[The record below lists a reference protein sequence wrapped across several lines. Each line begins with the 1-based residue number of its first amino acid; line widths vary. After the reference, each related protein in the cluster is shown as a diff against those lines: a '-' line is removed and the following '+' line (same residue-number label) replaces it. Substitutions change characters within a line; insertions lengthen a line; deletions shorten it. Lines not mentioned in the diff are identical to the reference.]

1 MQSGSALL
9 WVACATLLMLA
20 ARSGD
25 QGVDSGSAYTIFE
38 YGLIGAYPLSP
49 LLQASVAAGIYPAAV
64 VTGPGRVYLVD
75 ADSRASERRVE

>member
-1 MQSGSALL
+1 VTS
-9 WVACATLLMLA
+9 ATLLTLA

-25 QGVDSGSAYTIFE
+25 LGVESGSAFTIFE

-64 VTGPGRVYLVD
+64 VRGSGQVYLVD
-75 ADSRASERRVE
+75 SDSRASERRIE